1 MEAIERFAELLE
13 CGTETEWLEKVF
25 GLGCD
30 FGYRNTLLAVVPDK
44 ETSLE
49 NAFLR
54 SNYSQQWRNTYDAL
68 RLAYVDPTV
77 EHCIAHSTPLIW
89 EPAIFSSEKQ
99 KEMYEEACGYG
110 LRSGLTLPFHGA
122 NGELGILCFVNDV
135 RPGEKFRKETVRSM
149 ADLALLRD
157 FAFEASLTFAV
168 KSAEQKIVALTSR
181 ELECLKWCAAGK
193 SSWEI
198 ARILHRSE
206 AVVNFHF
213 SNIRR
218 KLDTTTRRQSVVKA
232 IRLGLISPI

>member
-1 MEAIERFAELLE
+1 MKAIERFATLLE
-13 CGTETEWLEKVF
+13 CSTETEWLEKIF
-25 GLGCD
+25 QLGND
-30 FGYRNTLLAVVPDK
+30 FGYGDMLLAAVPNK

-54 SNYSQQWRNTYDAL
+54 SNYSQQWRSKYDASNF
-68 RLAYVDPTV
+68 AYVDPTV
-77 EHCIAHSTPLIW
+77 IHCVVSSIPLIW
-89 EPAIFSSEKQ
+89 EPSIFASEKQ
-99 KEMYEEACGYG
+99 KEMYEEACAYG

-122 NGELGILCFVNDV
+122 NSEQGMLCFVNDAKPGV
-135 RPGEKFRKETVRSM
+135 RFMEEAAKSMGE
-149 ADLALLRD
+149 LALFRD
-157 FAFEASLTFAV
+157 FVFEATLLFMAKPT
-168 KSAEQKIVALTSR
+168 EQKTVMLTSR

>member
-1 MEAIERFAELLE
+1 METIERFAELLD
-13 CGTETEWLEKVF
+13 CGTEAEWLEKVF
-25 GLGCD
+25 RLGND
-30 FGYRNTLLAVVPDK
+30 FGYRNTLLAVVPNK

-54 SNYSQQWRNTYDAL
+54 SNYSQQWRSTYDAL

-99 KEMYEEACGYG
+99 QEMYEEASGFG

-135 RPGEKFRKETVRSM
+135 RPGEKFRREAIRSM
-149 ADLALLRD
+149 ADLTLLRD
-157 FAFEASLTFAV
+157 FAFETSLVFAV
-168 KSAEQKIVALTSR
+168 KTVEQEKVTLTNR
-181 ELECLKWCAAGK
+181 ELECLKWCAVGK

-232 IRLGLISPI
+232 IRLGLISPT